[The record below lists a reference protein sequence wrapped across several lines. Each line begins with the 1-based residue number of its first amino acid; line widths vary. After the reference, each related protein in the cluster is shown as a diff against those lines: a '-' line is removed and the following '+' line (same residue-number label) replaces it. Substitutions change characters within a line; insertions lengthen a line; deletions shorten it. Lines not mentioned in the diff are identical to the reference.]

1 LEVPEP
7 RLNTICNPDG
17 FAPELG
23 RRRPTASA
31 FVFSFSNRLQ
41 MPTTYEQA
49 QMPNAIKL
57 QVAVDD
63 SDAELSGELLIDHLH
78 DLFQLLVVMRIEL
91 ADRPQQPVWQDGEN
105 DG

>member
-1 LEVPEP
+1 
-7 RLNTICNPDG
+7 
-17 FAPELG
+17 
-23 RRRPTASA
+23 
-31 FVFSFSNRLQ
+31 
-41 MPTTYEQA
+41 
-49 QMPNAIKL
+49 MPNAIKL

-105 DG
+105 EG